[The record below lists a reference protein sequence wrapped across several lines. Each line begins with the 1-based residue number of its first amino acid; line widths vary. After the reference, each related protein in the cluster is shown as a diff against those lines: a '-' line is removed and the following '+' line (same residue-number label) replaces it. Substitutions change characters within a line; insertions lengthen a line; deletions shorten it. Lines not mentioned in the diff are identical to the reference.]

1 MAVPFA
7 KQGVDYFLKLYDEII
22 KEEKRI
28 PSVKELKELMYNK
41 IDPSEPVKEPVKKS
55 CALLRDTRIKQTTL
69 IEMNVIAPFLPDEI
83 LYTGCK
89 AIKLYP
95 SAQGKRE
102 GLFLPCC
109 NPAIIAQGV
118 CSLCLKAGLVEK
130 YGDLDERLRQR
141 GKEFIS
147 KNNKHEVPYEK
158 WISES
163 KKYDIE
169 TFKHKM
175 KKGGLKLSIFEEKR
189 RERTPST
196 SSDEEDKYTV
206 QRTIIHNDV
215 EYYVTFSKTICTHD
229 GEVVGRYDDDGDAI
243 WNF

>member
-102 GLFLPCC
+102 GLFLPT
-109 NPAIIAQGV
+109 
-118 CSLCLKAGLVEK
+118 L
-130 YGDLDERLRQR
+130 
-141 GKEFIS
+141 
-147 KNNKHEVPYEK
+147 
-158 WISES
+158 
-163 KKYDIE
+163 
-169 TFKHKM
+169 
-175 KKGGLKLSIFEEKR
+175 
-189 RERTPST
+189 
-196 SSDEEDKYTV
+196 
-206 QRTIIHNDV
+206 
-215 EYYVTFSKTICTHD
+215 
-229 GEVVGRYDDDGDAI
+229 
-243 WNF
+243 